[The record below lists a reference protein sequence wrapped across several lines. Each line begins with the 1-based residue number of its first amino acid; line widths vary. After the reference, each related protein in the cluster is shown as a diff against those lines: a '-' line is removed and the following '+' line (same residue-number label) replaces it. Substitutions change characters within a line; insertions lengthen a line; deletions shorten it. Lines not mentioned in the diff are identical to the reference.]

1 MNRILIVVVI
11 ILMVLTQ
18 FSCKKSEL
26 ETIRGNTAPPDTSIE
41 IDVYED
47 YVNRTYILV
56 LGREPDSSEFND
68 AVTLLTAGL
77 LDSPSR
83 YAFLDEV
90 FSSPDYP
97 WRQFNKNR
105 IELLNNI
112 DTADITIQIFI
123 FNFFLADSTYQALWP
138 GLQIEVDRLEEIQ
151 SAAHEYA
158 NGVINIRQLQSKMIN
173 NYFYDQINMGSD
185 NFVISSFQ
193 HFLDR
198 NPTLDEQSNGVSMV
212 NGNNA
217 ILFLQAGASRNDYLS
232 ILFDSDDYF
241 EGAVIRIYKD
251 YLLRSPSSIEMS
263 VAALKYRNT
272 LDFESVQKD
281 ILATD
286 EFAGVD

>member
-68 AVTLLTAGL
+68 AVTLLKAGL

-123 FNFFLADSTYQALWP
+123 FNFFLADSTYQAFWP

-158 NGVINIRQLQSKMIN
+158 NGLIHISQMQSKMIN
-173 NYFYDQINMGSD
+173 NHFYDQINMGSD

>member
-11 ILMVLTQ
+11 ILMALTQ

-68 AVTLLTAGL
+68 AVTLLKAGL

-123 FNFFLADSTYQALWP
+123 FNFFLADSTYQAFWP

>member
-1 MNRILIVVVI
+1 
-11 ILMVLTQ
+11 MVMIQ
-18 FSCKKSEL
+18 FSCKKTEL
-26 ETIRGNTAPPDTSIE
+26 ETIGGNTAPPDTSIE
-41 IDVYED
+41 TDVYED

-68 AVTLLTAGL
+68 AVSLLKAGL

-83 YAFLDEV
+83 YAFLDIV

-123 FNFFLADSTYQALWP
+123 FNFFLADSTYQAFWP
-138 GLQIEVDRLEEIQ
+138 GLQIEVNRLEELQ
-151 SAAHEYA
+151 SAAQDYA

-173 NYFYDQINMGSD
+173 NYFYDQINMGAD

-217 ILFLQAGASRNDYLS
+217 VLFLQAGASRDDYLS
-232 ILFDSDDYF
+232 ILFNSDDYF
-241 EGAVIRIYKD
+241 EGAVVRIYTD
-251 YLLRSPSSIEMS
+251 YLLRSPSSVEMS

>member
-1 MNRILIVVVI
+1 MNRVI
-11 ILMVLTQ
+11 IVIVFIFMALTQ

-26 ETIRGNTAPPDTSIE
+26 ETISGNTAPPDTSIE

-68 AVTLLTAGL
+68 AVSLLKNGL

-123 FNFFLADSTYQALWP
+123 FSFFLADSTYQAFWP

-151 SAAHEYA
+151 AASHEYA
-158 NGVINIRQLQSKMIN
+158 NGIINIRQLQSKMIN

-217 ILFLQAGASRNDYLS
+217 ILFLRAGASRDDYLS